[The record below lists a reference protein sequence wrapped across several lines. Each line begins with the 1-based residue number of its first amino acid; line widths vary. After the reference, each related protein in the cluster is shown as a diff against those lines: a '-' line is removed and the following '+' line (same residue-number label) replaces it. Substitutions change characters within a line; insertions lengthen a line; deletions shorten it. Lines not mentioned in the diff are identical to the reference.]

1 MDSALMPRL
10 EPEYL
15 KDLAKKY
22 SSEYSQA
29 KPFPHVVI
37 DNFLPEGVFDNI
49 LNEFPILF
57 VPSQSL

>member
-1 MDSALMPRL
+1 MPRL